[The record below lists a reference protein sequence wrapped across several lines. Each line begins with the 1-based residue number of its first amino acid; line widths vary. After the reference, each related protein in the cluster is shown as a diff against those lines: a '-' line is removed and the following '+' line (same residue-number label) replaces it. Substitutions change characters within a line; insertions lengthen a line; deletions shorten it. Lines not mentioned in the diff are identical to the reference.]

1 MTLSEMKLFNN
12 TFLLQAVLNEV
23 QAELQQ
29 IQEGTTVHKRRVQ
42 DMLANILR
50 DLSEVGSLVGGN
62 VADMKVSAYFS
73 SCIINDHSFLLAEC
87 RRWTWR

>member
-1 MTLSEMKLFNN
+1 M
-12 TFLLQAVLNEV
+12 NEV

-29 IQEGTTVHKRRVQ
+29 IQEGTSVHKRRVQ

-62 VADMKVSAYFS
+62 VADMKVRDA
-73 SCIINDHSFLLAEC
+73 ILLLQKE
-87 RRWTWR
+87 TSLSVGLG